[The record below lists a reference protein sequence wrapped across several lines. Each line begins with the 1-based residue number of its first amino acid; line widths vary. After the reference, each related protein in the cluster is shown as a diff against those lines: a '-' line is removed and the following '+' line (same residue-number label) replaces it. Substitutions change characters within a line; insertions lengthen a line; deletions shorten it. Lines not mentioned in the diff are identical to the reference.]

1 MKYLYLKQ
9 KVFSIRDTFK
19 VFDEQQNLVYEA
31 KGKILTLNS
40 RRDLFQVGSTNPI
53 LTMKQKVIAFAPIYY
68 LFDKN
73 DQQIAKMAQ
82 QLLAFFGTKFQ
93 FVYQGKKY
101 QLSGDFFGFNFLM
114 KDEQGIVL
122 QIQKKILSWGDTYQ
136 LAIED
141 TLDETIAVGIV
152 LMIDDFIDD
161 ARRNAAAS
169 AGVASQSGGSN
180 RGGRR

>member
-1 MKYLYLKQ
+1 MKYVYLKQ
-9 KVFSIRDTFK
+9 KVFAIRDSFK
-19 VFDEQQNLVYEA
+19 VFDEEQTLIYEA
-31 KGKILTLNS
+31 KGKFFTLNS
-40 RRDLFQVGSTNPI
+40 RRDLFKVGSTTPI
-53 LTMKQKVIAFAPIYY
+53 LTMKQKILAFVPTYF

-73 DQQIAKMAQ
+73 DQKIAKMAQ
-82 QLLAFFGTKFQ
+82 QWLTFFGTKFH
-93 FVYQGKKY
+93 FLYQSKKY
-101 QLSGDFFGFNFLM
+101 QISGDFFGFNYMM
-114 KDEQGIVL
+114 KDDQGVVL

-161 ARRNAAAS
+161 ARRNAAVS
-169 AGVASQSGGSN
+169 TGVASQTQGST

>member
-1 MKYLYLKQ
+1 VKYVYLKQ
-9 KVFSIRDTFK
+9 KVFAIRDSFK
-19 VFDEQQNLVYEA
+19 VFDEEQTLIYEA
-31 KGKILTLNS
+31 KGKFFTLNS
-40 RRDLFQVGSTNPI
+40 RRDLFKVGSTAPI
-53 LTMKQKVIAFAPIYY
+53 LTMKQKVVAFAPTYY

-73 DQQIAKMAQ
+73 NEQIAKMAQ
-82 QLLAFFGTKFQ
+82 QLLTFFGTKFQ

-101 QLSGDFFGFNFLM
+101 QLSGDFLGFNYMM
-114 KDEQGIVL
+114 KDDQSIVL

-161 ARRNAAAS
+161 ARRNAALS
-169 AGVASQSGGSN
+169 TGVASQTQGST

>member
-9 KVFSIRDTFK
+9 KVFAIRDTFK

-53 LTMKQKVIAFAPIYY
+53 LTMKQKVIAFAPTYY

-101 QLSGDFFGFNFLM
+101 QLSGDFSGFNFLM

-169 AGVASQSGGSN
+169 AGVASQSGGSK